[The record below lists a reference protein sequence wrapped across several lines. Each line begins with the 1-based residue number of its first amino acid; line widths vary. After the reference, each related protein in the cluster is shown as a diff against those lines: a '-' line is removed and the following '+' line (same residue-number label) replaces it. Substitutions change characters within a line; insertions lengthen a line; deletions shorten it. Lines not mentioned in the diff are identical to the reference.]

1 MISYKNMKAFIE
13 VAQSATFAEAA
24 EKLYLSQ
31 PALSTSIKN
40 MEEQLGGKLFIRSTR
55 KVELSPEGRIFLPNA
70 KRVLADFDGAIDDV
84 KALFSAQT
92 GSIVISAMPAFA
104 EGRLARI
111 IHGFNKKHANIS
123 IRILDVVMEQAIEN
137 VRAGRAELGFVFAPQ
152 NTQGL
157 HFTPLFS
164 DEFCLVV
171 PSDHVLAKQASCTL
185 SEMSKFPII
194 AMNRESSLRR
204 WLDAAL
210 ADANCEV
217 NIVSEATQLG
227 TIGQIVA
234 QGLGVAIVPQLC
246 RQQMQNKGLVCL
258 TLEDLKLSKQVGV
271 ITLHKLKIN
280 AKQKTQKLSTA
291 GQRFYEYLLDEF

>member
-1 MISYKNMKAFIE
+1 MISYKNMQAFIE

-24 EKLYLSQ
+24 EKLFLSQ

-40 MEEQLGGKLFIRSTR
+40 MEAQLGGKLFIRSTR

-104 EGRLARI
+104 EGQLAQI
-111 IHGFNKKHANIS
+111 IKGFNNKHANIS

-137 VRAGRAELGFVFAPQ
+137 VRAGRAELGFVFKPQ

-157 HFTPLFS
+157 RFTPMFT
-164 DEFCLVV
+164 DEFCLAV
-171 PSDHVLAKQASCTL
+171 PASHDLAKQKNCTL
-185 SEMSKFPII
+185 KQMSKFPMI
-194 AMNRESSLRR
+194 AMNRESSLRK
-204 WLDAAL
+204 WLDSAL
-210 ADANCEV
+210 ADAKCSV

-227 TIGQIVA
+227 TIGQIVSE
-234 QGLGVAIVPQLC
+234 GLGIAIVPQLC

-258 TLEDLKLSKQVGV
+258 PLSDLRLSKEVGV
-271 ITLHKLKIN
+271 ITLHN
-280 AKQKTQKLSTA
+280 AKQNNLKLSTA
-291 GQRFYEYLLDEF
+291 GQRLYEYLLNTFKG

>member
-104 EGRLARI
+104 EGQLAQI
-111 IHGFNKKHANIS
+111 INGFNNKHANIA

-137 VRAGRAELGFVFAPQ
+137 VRAGRAELGFVFKPQ
-152 NTQGL
+152 NIQGL
-157 HFTPLFS
+157 HFTPLFT

-171 PSDHVLAKQASCTL
+171 PAKHVLATQKTCTL
-185 SEMSKFPII
+185 NQMSKFPMV
-194 AMNRESSLRR
+194 AMNRESSLRM

-210 ADANCEV
+210 NAANCKV

-227 TIGQIVA
+227 TIGQIVS
-234 QGLGVAIVPQLC
+234 QGLGIAIVPQLC
-246 RQQMQNKGLVCL
+246 RQQMQNKGLVCVPIK
-258 TLEDLKLSKQVGV
+258 DLRLSKEVGV
-271 ITLHKLKIN
+271 ITLQN
-280 AKQKTQKLSTA
+280 AKQQNLKLSTA
-291 GQRFYEYLLDEF
+291 GQRFYEYLLNVF